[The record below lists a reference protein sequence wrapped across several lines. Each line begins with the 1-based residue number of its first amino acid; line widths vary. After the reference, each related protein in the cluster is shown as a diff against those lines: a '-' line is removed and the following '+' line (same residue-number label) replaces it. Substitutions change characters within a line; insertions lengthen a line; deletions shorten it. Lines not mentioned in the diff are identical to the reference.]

1 MNLKRKFVLH
11 LDALLVIGF
20 LFICSLGFNFVQLQ
34 QVKSLSQGY
43 SSLES
48 KVLVHELNLSSQQAY
63 IEQLRK
69 KYEGEESINK
79 VKGE

>member
-11 LDALLVIGF
+11 LDALLVIGL

-34 QVKSLSQGY
+34 QVKSLSQ
-43 SSLES
+43 SHSRLES

-63 IEQLRK
+63 IEQLKK
-69 KYEGEESINK
+69 KYEAEGSISQIK
-79 VKGE
+79 DE

>member
-1 MNLKRKFVLH
+1 VNLKRKFVLH

-34 QVKSLSQGY
+34 QVQSLSQGY

-63 IEQLRK
+63 IEQLKK
-69 KYEGEESINK
+69 KYEGEGSISQIK
-79 VKGE
+79 EK